1 MDFGV
6 ASTQELVDAA
16 AAIAA
21 ELAARPAPESAAVCM
36 ELAETLAA
44 ASDAHEA
51 ALAGF
56 VARVDAAGETRR
68 WGLPST
74 QAWLRSRLGMRDAR
88 AKERV
93 TLARQLHRLPVVT
106 ELLARGELSCGYAA
120 TVADAVAR
128 LDDDDC
134 AKAETLL
141 LDMIGQ
147 GFSPGKVAAFG
158 RRIREVIAE
167 RDGCE
172 EPPEEVQRGYERSWI
187 DSTRSLDGGRYV
199 KGWLN
204 AEDAAVWDGTLG
216 PLAKPA
222 GPDDH
227 RDLPERTAAALS
239 SVLSGGHKATKVTV
253 VCDLDTLTGGQAQAR
268 LTDGTPIPA
277 PQARRIA
284 LAAGVS
290 PLLLGNGNAPLYLGH
305 KVRFATAAQRQV
317 LETLYST
324 CAVRGCEVP
333 GTLCEVDHVNGWALG
348 DSPTDI
354 DKLALCCGWHNRYKH
369 THPQHIHTTHDPTTG
384 RYTYRLHPPGTP
396 TTHPPTTN
404 PRTAHPPTTNPRTA
418 QPRTAEPWEVESW
431 TAEPWTAEPRP
442 SERRVAEPR
451 TVELRATAPRATD
464 PRTVDPRTVEPRTVE
479 PRTVEPRTVEPR
491 TVEPRATGARAT
503 APRATDPR
511 TVEPRTVDP
520 RTVDPRTVE
529 PRATGA
535 RATGARTTGARTTGA
550 RTTEPRPS
558 EPSTTIHWAA

>member
-1 MDFGV
+1 MDLGA
-6 ASTQELVDAA
+6 ASTQELVNAA

-88 AKERV
+88 TKERV

-106 ELLARGELSCGYAA
+106 ELLARGELSCGYAS

-187 DSTRSLDGGRYV
+187 DSTRSLDGGRYI

-239 SVLSGGHKATKVTV
+239 SVLAGGHKATKVTV
-253 VCDLDTLTGGQAQAR
+253 ICDLDTLTGGHAPAR

-290 PLLLGNGNAPLYLGH
+290 PLLLAGGNTPLYLGH

-324 CAVRGCEVP
+324 CAVQGCEVP

-348 DSPTDI
+348 KSPTDI

-404 PRTAHPPTTNPRTA
+404 PRTA
-418 QPRTAEPWEVESW
+418 EPQ
-431 TAEPWTAEPRP
+431 R
-442 SERRVAEPR
+442 
-451 TVELRATAPRATD
+451 
-464 PRTVDPRTVEPRTVE
+464 VEPQRVE
-479 PRTVEPRTVEPR
+479 PQRVEPQRVEPQR
-491 TVEPRATGARAT
+491 VEPQR
-503 APRATDPR
+503 
-511 TVEPRTVDP
+511 VEPRTVDLGSADLGSAEMGSAEMGTVGP
-520 RTVDPRTVE
+520 RP
-529 PRATGA
+529 TGA
-535 RATGARTTGARTTGA
+535 PATFGRAA
-550 RTTEPRPS
+550 
-558 EPSTTIHWAA
+558 